1 MKRVSLYGGILRIKW
16 LDMKET
22 TLMQDHSIY
31 DQLLNSHSDSLL
43 SGLIETVEGEDLKA
57 RLLDHAGKKVGN

>member
-1 MKRVSLYGGILRIKW
+1 
-16 LDMKET
+16 
-22 TLMQDHSIY
+22 MQDHSIY